1 MNETDD
7 ITNIDKII
15 ELYIFKITNQCI
27 TNDCLE
33 LYEDIISIHLILIRE
48 RLLTQLGTSNE
59 EIFNTDKSNQKKSV
73 RG

>member
-48 RLLTQLGTSNE
+48 RLLTQLETSNE